1 MRLPESLSASTRRTA
16 AVVLLAALCAAGC
29 SRLTF
34 IRPDASGGK
43 YEKTSPDYALRDS
56 PATTRRLGVAEHI
69 GLAQSR
75 LAGNDLAGAEKEA
88 RAALKD
94 DPSSADAY
102 TLLAVITDRRGNAA
116 DAGGYYA
123 KAAELAPTQGGAL
136 NNYGAWLCGNGR
148 AAESL
153 PWFQRALADQAYRQP
168 ASALGNAGACALK
181 AGQTAGVDAY
191 LRAALAADPENATA
205 LGAMAEY
212 QYRVGA
218 WLDARAFSQRRLA
231 AAPATAEAL
240 QLASRIEDRLGDRT
254 AASRYDQRRQTE
266 FPQARTIPT
275 GDAQQP

>member
-1 MRLPESLSASTRRTA
+1 MRLPESQRLPMLRTA
-16 AVVLLAALCAAGC
+16 AVVLVATLCAAAC

-43 YEKTSPDYALRDS
+43 YEKISPDYDLRDS
-56 PATTRRLGVAEHI
+56 AATTRRLGVAEHI
-69 GLAQSR
+69 GMAQSR
-75 LAGNDLAGAEKEA
+75 LLGNDLAGAEKEA
-88 RAALKD
+88 RAALKS
-94 DPSSADAY
+94 DPGSADAY

-123 KAAELAPTQGGAL
+123 KAAELAPTQGAVL

-153 PWFQRALADQAYRQP
+153 PWFQRALTDQGYRQA
-168 ASALGNAGACALK
+168 ASAQGNAGACALR
-181 AGQTAGVDAY
+181 AGQTAGVDAN
-191 LRAALAADPENATA
+191 LRAALAADPENANA
-205 LGAMAEY
+205 LGAMADY
-212 QYRVGA
+212 QYRMGA

-240 QLASRIEDRLGDRT
+240 QLASRIEDKLGDRT
-254 AASRYDQRRQTE
+254 AATRYEQRLRTE
-266 FPQARTIPT
+266 FPQARATLT